1 MNTLLQDVTYGIRML
16 LKKPAFTAL
25 AALSLAL
32 GIGVNTAIFTL
43 INTILLGAL
52 PYPEIDRVVA
62 IQTVPPQ
69 HPDQP
74 DVVSA
79 PDLWAWQERNRSFEA
94 IGGLIGTGRDFGAEE
109 NGVAPER
116 FQGENV
122 TPEIFAALGVRPLMG
137 RTFTTDE
144 DAIDHPAPAIVLS
157 YRLWQTR
164 FGADPNIL
172 NRTPLVDGVKT
183 QIIGVMPADFRIV
196 DDNALYWT
204 PVPFFGAQR
213 RGSARY
219 LLALARMKPS
229 VSMPQAQA
237 EMDAIAAQ
245 LARENPARDMDRGKP
260 WGARVMSIREPL
272 FGFMSR
278 PLLLLQGA
286 VGFVL
291 LIACANVAGLLLARA
306 TSRQKE
312 VAIRTALGAGRAR
325 IIRQFLTESV
335 ILSLVGGAAGVTLAW
350 WGVRALVAMAPPWFP
365 RLHETAIDA
374 RVLWFSAAVSIVTGL
389 LFGVGPAIRGSR
401 ADLGNTLKES
411 VRGGTEGGGR
421 NRLRGVLVVVQLAM
435 ALMLLIG
442 AALLIRS
449 FENMQ
454 HSDLGADPSG
464 LLSYRLRVPQN
475 RAGEVVNV
483 WNGAPLWHINSTP
496 VDLFKQ
502 VLERTST
509 IPGVRSAAG
518 VVLPPFNGGLPLN
531 FMIAGKPAPD
541 PDAFNAEYFP
551 VTPNYFAT
559 MKTPILRGR
568 DFSDRDQVSTP
579 WVAIINET
587 FAHRYFPNE
596 DPLGQRVTITISP
609 DEQPREIIA
618 VVKDVPSNR
627 LQTAQLPGIFI
638 DYLQTPPNI
647 MGPIRDIRMSMT
659 YLYRTSGEPMALLPA
674 MRHAVAQIDPNRPL
688 VDPKPIEQYL
698 AEQVQYPRYYSML
711 LGLFAAVATVLAA
724 VGIYGV
730 MAYAVAQ
737 RTREIGIR
745 MALGAGGRDV
755 LKLVLG
761 QALILIA
768 AGLALGLGGAIALT
782 RYLSSE
788 LWEVKA
794 TDPIT
799 FASVS
804 LALVAV
810 AVTACLIPTRRAV
823 QVDPTVALRYE

>member
-16 LKKPAFTAL
+16 LKKPAFTAI
-25 AALSLAL
+25 AGLSLAL

-52 PYPEIDRVVA
+52 PYPNVDRVVA

-79 PDLWAWQERNRSFEA
+79 PDYWAWRDRNRSFDA
-94 IGGLIGTGRDFGAEE
+94 IGAVIVTSRDFGAEQ

-116 FQGENV
+116 LQGENV
-122 TPEIFAALGVRPLMG
+122 TPEVFPALGVRPLMG
-137 RTFTTDE
+137 RTFLPDE

-172 NRTPLVDGVKT
+172 SRTPLIDGIKA
-183 QIIGVMPADFRIV
+183 QIIGVMPADFRIT
-196 DDNALYWT
+196 DDNALFWT
-204 PVPFFGAQR
+204 PVPFNSAQL

-219 LLALARMKPS
+219 LFAIGRMKPGIS
-229 VSMPQAQA
+229 IQQAQA
-237 EMDAIAAQ
+237 DMDAIAAQ
-245 LARENPARDMDRGKP
+245 LARENPTRDTDHDKP
-260 WGARVMSIREPL
+260 WGVRIAPIREPL

-312 VAIRTALGAGRAR
+312 VAIRTALGAGRVR

-335 ILSLVGGAAGVTLAW
+335 ILSLIGGAAGVLLAW
-350 WGVRALVAMAPPWFP
+350 WGVRALVAMAPSFFP
-365 RLHETAIDA
+365 RLQDISIDA

-389 LFGVGPAIRGSR
+389 LFGVGPAVRGSR
-401 ADLGNTLKES
+401 TNLGNALKES
-411 VRGGTEGGGR
+411 VRGGSEGGAR
-421 NRLRGVLVVVQLAM
+421 NRLRGVLVTVQLAM

-442 AALLIRS
+442 AGLLIRS
-449 FENMQ
+449 FQNMQ
-454 HSDLGADPSG
+454 HSDLGADPTN
-464 LLSYRLRVPQN
+464 LLTYRLRIPQN
-475 RAGEVVNV
+475 RAGGVLGT
-483 WNGAPLWHINSTP
+483 WNGLPLWSVNTSP
-496 VDLFKQ
+496 VELFKQ

-518 VVLPPFNGGLPLN
+518 IVIPPFNGGLPLN
-531 FMIAGKPAPD
+531 FTIAGKPAPD
-541 PDAFNAEYFP
+541 PDAFTAEYNP
-551 VTPNYFAT
+551 ITPNYFAT

-568 DFSDRDQVSTP
+568 DFNDRDQVSTP

-587 FAHRYFPNE
+587 FARRYFPNE
-596 DPLGQRVTITISP
+596 DPIGQRVTISISP

-618 VVKDVPSNR
+618 VVKDVPSSR
-627 LQTAQLPGIFI
+627 LQTSQQPAVFV
-638 DYLQTPPNI
+638 DYLQAPPNI
-647 MGPIRDIRMSMT
+647 MGPIRDIRMQMT
-659 YLYRTSGEPMALLPA
+659 YIFRTSGEPMAMMPA
-674 MRHAVAQIDPNRPL
+674 MRQAVASIDPNRPL
-688 VDPKPIEQYL
+688 VDPKTIEQYL
-698 AEQVQYPRYYSML
+698 SEQVQYPRYYSLL
-711 LGLFAAVATVLAA
+711 LGLFAFVATALAA

-745 MALGAGGRDV
+745 MALGAGGGDV
-755 LKLVLG
+755 LKLVMG
-761 QALILIA
+761 QAMILIVC
-768 AGLALGLGGAIALT
+768 GLALGLGGAIALT

-804 LALVAV
+804 IVLVVVAV
-810 AVTACLIPTRRAV
+810 LACLIPTRRAV